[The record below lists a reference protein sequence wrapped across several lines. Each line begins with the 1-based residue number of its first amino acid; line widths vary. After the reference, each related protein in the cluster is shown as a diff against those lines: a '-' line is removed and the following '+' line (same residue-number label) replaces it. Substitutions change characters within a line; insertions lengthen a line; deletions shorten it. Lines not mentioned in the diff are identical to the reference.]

1 MIKSEL
7 LKDALYG
14 VLYFAT
20 VVGLI
25 KCVQPYGAWAVVG
38 VLYTCTFCLYWFFYK
53 IRDVKHYLVSF
64 AVLGGILLA
73 FYVAGK
79 MGVAAILL
87 LYVALPIWIL
97 YSRREKLKEG
107 YVEFESVA
115 NKVFPPKNETE
126 DYWVECNKCEEV
138 LTVNLPKKKKVVKA
152 KKPSRTP
159 KKDESEHKQKR
170 KTRKKNTSKTSK
182 PRTVKKRSKNS
193 GKKST
198 SD

>member
-25 KCVQPYGAWAVVG
+25 KLVQPHGPWAVVG

-53 IRDVKHYLVSF
+53 IRDIKHYLTSF

-79 MGVAAILL
+79 AGVAALILL
-87 LYVALPIWIL
+87 YIAVPIWIL

-107 YVEFESVA
+107 YVEFETA
-115 NKVFPPKNETE
+115 ADKVFGK
-126 DYWVECNKCEEV
+126 VEE
-138 LTVNLPKKKKVVKA
+138 KKEKKVVKA
-152 KKPSRTP
+152 KKPSRSSNKNP
-159 KKDESEHKQKR
+159 RKHKQKR
-170 KTRKKNTSKTSK
+170 ETRKKNTSKTSK
-182 PRTVKKRSKNS
+182 PRTVKKRSKDS
-193 GKKST
+193 GKKTT
-198 SD
+198 SN

>member
-1 MIKSEL
+1 MIKSEF

-25 KCVQPYGAWAVVG
+25 KLVQHHGAWAVTG
-38 VLYTCTFCLYWFFYK
+38 VLYACTFCLYWFFYK

-64 AVLGGILLA
+64 GVLGGILLA

-79 MGVAAILL
+79 TGVAAIVL
-87 LYVALPIWIL
+87 LYIALPMWIL
-97 YSRREKLKEG
+97 YSRREKIKEG
-107 YVEFESVA
+107 YKEFETTA
-115 NKVFPPKNETE
+115 DKVFGK
-126 DYWVECNKCEEV
+126 VEE
-138 LTVNLPKKKKVVKA
+138 KKEKKVVKA

-198 SD
+198 SN

>member
-1 MIKSEL
+1 MIRSEL

-25 KCVQPYGAWAVVG
+25 KCVQPYGAWAVIG

-64 AVLGGILLA
+64 GVLGGILLA
-73 FYVAGK
+73 FYIAGK
-79 MGVAAILL
+79 TGVVAVLL
-87 LYVALPIWIL
+87 LYIALPMWIL
-97 YSRREKLKEG
+97 YSRREKLKDG
-107 YVEFESVA
+107 YKEFETTA
-115 NKVFPPKNETE
+115 DKVFGK
-126 DYWVECNKCEEV
+126 VEE
-138 LTVNLPKKKKVVKA
+138 KKEKKVVKA
-152 KKPSRTP
+152 KKPSRSSDKNP
-159 KKDESEHKQKR
+159 RKHKQKR
-170 KTRKKNTSKTSK
+170 ETRKKNTSKTSK